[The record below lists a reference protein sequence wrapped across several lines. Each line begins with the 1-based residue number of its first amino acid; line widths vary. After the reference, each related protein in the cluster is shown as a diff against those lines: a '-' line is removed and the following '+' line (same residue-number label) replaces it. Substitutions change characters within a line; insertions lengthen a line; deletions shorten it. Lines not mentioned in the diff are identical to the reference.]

1 MSLSLHERISLSLA
15 PERAVWLRLSR
26 GLRPRLVERAVAACP
41 PAEQGPAWR
50 PALAALRDLLQEQR
64 LPPRATTLV
73 LSNHFVRYQLIPWR
87 EGLDTPEEW
96 QALVQHAFQQV
107 YGDAAAQWLYRWS
120 GSGYGGPLLASAIDS
135 ELLQEAAALA
145 QEAGLRLASVQPYL
159 MAACNHWRGQI
170 KVGRGAFL
178 LAEPGRVG
186 LACFDERGWSDLVF
200 EPLDGDIATALPAV
214 LPRML
219 LRLQRSP
226 LPLDVY
232 AFAGDG
238 SAVVWPEPQTLRLR
252 PLALPSALAALSIP
266 DRAACSMALLGD

>member
-1 MSLSLHERISLSLA
+1 MSLSLHERIGLSLA
-15 PERAVWLRLSR
+15 PERAVCLRLSR
-26 GLRPRLVERAVAACP
+26 GLRPRLVERAVATCP

-50 PALAALRDLLQEQR
+50 PALAALRDLLQDKP
-64 LPPRATTLV
+64 LPPRAATLV

-145 QEAGLRLASVQPYL
+145 QEAGLRLVSVQPYL
-159 MAACNHWRGQI
+159 MAACNHWRGEV

-178 LAEPGRVG
+178 LAEPGRAG
-186 LACFDERGWSDLVF
+186 LACFDEQGWSDLVF
-200 EPLDGDIATALPAV
+200 EPLDGDIAAALPAV

-238 SAVVWPEPQTLRLR
+238 SALVWPEPQTLRLR
-252 PLALPSALAALSIP
+252 PLALPSALAALSMP